1 MKFLAVLLLAVFAS
15 QCLASDAKARI
26 REVKAAAAAK
36 VATKA
41 TADVAAKANVAIKAG
56 VKATQIPIDPT
67 ALTSS
72 SCSGSPCA
80 YMGDS
85 SSYNTG
91 GDENSNTAPAPGDV
105 LTALQPIEDWITTM
119 KKRVGAGGDL
129 YNAAEATV
137 RPLIEKL
144 KRVQQATEEK
154 IAESNDAII
163 QHVEEAT
170 TDHIYNLLLA
180 THEIEQKQEKQQEL
194 TQAQKEF
201 DREEKERQALQAAVV
216 GNANA
221 THATQAS

>member
-1 MKFLAVLLLAVFAS
+1 MKLFAVLLLAVLAS
-15 QCLASDAKARI
+15 QCLAADNKARNLIKDAKAALGT
-26 REVKAAAAAK
+26 KAGAQTTTVVAAK
-36 VATKA
+36 VA
-41 TADVAAKANVAIKAG
+41 IKSG
-56 VKATQIPIDPT
+56 VKQTPADP
-67 ALTSS
+67 LTTS

-80 YMGDS
+80 YMGD
-85 SSYNTG
+85 NTG
-91 GDENSNTAPAPGDV
+91 SDYSDDGNSPSPAPGDI
-105 LTALQPIEDWITTM
+105 LSALQPIEDWISTM

-144 KRVQQATEEK
+144 RRVQQATEEK

-180 THEIEQKQEKQQEL
+180 THQIEQKQEKAQEV
-194 TQAQKEF
+194 AEAKKEF

-216 GNANA
+216 GNGTSGAPA
-221 THATQAS
+221 ASSS